1 MNLIE
6 TVADIIVSEWIWGL
20 TFGHWHI
27 FISFI
32 LMISIL
38 MIFARYPLYR
48 AGKIA
53 GLLHLTSALLYAAI
67 VWIIMAYQGNA
78 QMTSSVSPNLTLESV
93 LNASLLLGLLYSII
107 QSIVCAILHSIGV
120 KIAVYYIPILWIS
133 NSGAALLSYLCI
145 RISMWHLL

>member
-1 MNLIE
+1 MNIIE
-6 TVADIIVSEWIWGL
+6 SIADIIVSEWIWGL
-20 TFGHWHI
+20 TFGRWHI

-38 MIFARYPLYR
+38 LIFARYPLYR
-48 AGKIA
+48 AGKVS
-53 GLLHLTSALLYAAI
+53 GLLHLTGALLYAAI
-67 VWIIMAYQGNA
+67 VWIIMAFQGNVQTA
-78 QMTSSVSPNLTLESV
+78 SSASPNLTLEII
-93 LNASLLLGLLYSII
+93 LNASLLLGLIYSILEM
-107 QSIVCAILHSIGV
+107 IVCGILHSIGV